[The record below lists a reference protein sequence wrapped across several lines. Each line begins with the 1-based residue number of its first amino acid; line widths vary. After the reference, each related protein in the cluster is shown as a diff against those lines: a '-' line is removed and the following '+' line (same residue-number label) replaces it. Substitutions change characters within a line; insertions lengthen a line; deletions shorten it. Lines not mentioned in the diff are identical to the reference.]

1 MDAIDQPTV
10 GSDTDE
16 RPSGGGSPLVHLT
29 EKAVEMLKVA
39 QQREGVPGHGLRVG
53 VAGGGCSGLQY
64 QLSFAEK
71 PGEGDAVVEVGGV
84 RVFIDAASSA
94 HVRGMT
100 LDYVSGLHGAGFK
113 FLNPN
118 AVRTCGCGT
127 SFAT

>member
-1 MDAIDQPTV
+1 MDIVDQATA
-10 GSDTDE
+10 G
-16 RPSGGGSPLVHLT
+16 PSAAESPAEAPEPLVHLT
-29 EKAVEMLKVA
+29 EKAIEMLKVA

-53 VAGGGCSGLQY
+53 VIGGGCSGLQY

-71 PGEGDAVVEVGGV
+71 PGEGDTVIEVGGV
-84 RVFIDAASSA
+84 KVFIDPASRA
-94 HVRGMT
+94 HVEGMT

-118 AVRTCGCGT
+118 AVRTCGCGS

>member
-1 MDAIDQPTV
+1 MNVIDESAADRVADAESQ
-10 GSDTDE
+10 DTGAPVV
-16 RPSGGGSPLVHLT
+16 RLT

-39 QQREGVPGHGLRVG
+39 RQREGVPDHGLRVG
-53 VAGGGCSGLQY
+53 VTGGGCSGLQY

-71 PGEGDAVVEVGGV
+71 PSEGDTIIEADGV
-84 RVFIDAASSA
+84 QVFIDAASAA
-94 HVRGMT
+94 HIRGMT